1 MNDFF
6 SLTLSLYRPYVKKL
20 EPILNEHSLNL
31 ARWLVLKDIGYH
43 QPTALVEIA
52 KRRFIEKSTT
62 HQILK
67 VFEEKQ
73 LIVVTMD
80 KNDKRHKWIELSK
93 EGQVLFQSIN
103 KRILEM
109 DDDILSEVKNDENF
123 EQMRQFMEQLLNH
136 MKGS

>member
-6 SLTLSLYRPYVKKL
+6 SLTLSLYRPYVKKI

-73 LIVVTMD
+73 LIVVTTD

-109 DDDILSEVKNDENF
+109 DDKILSEVKNDENF
-123 EQMRQFMEQLLNH
+123 EHICQFMEQLLNR